1 MQLKKKISKY
11 YSYRDILNCWRYL
24 KIDKG
29 DTVYIT
35 GDLSCF
41 GRYKN
46 LKNILSDFSKSLK
59 KVLGKSGTIVF
70 PTHSWS
76 VLKRN
81 KIFSLE
87 QTKSESGVLSEYLRK
102 DKKSFRQPHP
112 FSSISAI
119 GKMGKFITCSSSKHV
134 YGPDTPFEK
143 LILLNAKFIS
153 LGLEPN
159 FTCSQVHHIEFINH
173 VPYRFTKEFLVKT
186 LEKKKIILKKYYL
199 FVLYKSITESFRDR
213 NRKICKN
220 FKKKNKIL
228 EYKLGKSKV
237 YCYSIKDFSYE
248 TSKLMKKDI
257 YCWLKKLPKKKK
269 LGIDL

>member
-1 MQLKKKISKY
+1 MFFF
-11 YSYRDILNCWRYL
+11 
-24 KIDKG
+24 KG

-186 LEKKKIILKKYYL
+186 LEKKKIILKNIINL
-199 FVLYKSITESFRDR
+199 FYINQLQKVLEIEIEKFV
-213 NRKICKN
+213 
-220 FKKKNKIL
+220 KIL
-228 EYKLGKSKV
+228 KRKTKYLNINLVKV
-237 YCYSIKDFSYE
+237 KFIV
-248 TSKLMKKDI
+248 TQ
-257 YCWLKKLPKKKK
+257 LKISLTKHQN
-269 LGIDL
+269 